1 LASLLLGLTASKL
14 SSLEKIF
21 LTPVTEDGM
30 FLKIK
35 SFLAVQIPQQSRMT
49 RIMKNFREA

>member
-1 LASLLLGLTASKL
+1 LASLLLALTVSKL

-35 SFLAVQIPQQSRMT
+35 SFLAVQIPQQRRMT
-49 RIMKNFREA
+49 RIMKS

>member
-1 LASLLLGLTASKL
+1 LASLLLALTASKL

-30 FLKIK
+30 FLKTE
-35 SFLAVQIPQQSRMT
+35 SFLAVQIPQQRRMA